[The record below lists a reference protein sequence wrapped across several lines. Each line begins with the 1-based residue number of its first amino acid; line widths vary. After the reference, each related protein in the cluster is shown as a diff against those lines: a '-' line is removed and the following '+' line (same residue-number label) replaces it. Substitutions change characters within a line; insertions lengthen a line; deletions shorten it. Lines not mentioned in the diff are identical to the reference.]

1 MGKAEIWNFSTSLQF
16 DISQVSAEIFHILE
30 AIWRRKIVKM
40 VNLGKEIENEKK
52 LICSTSLVGHR
63 MLRPLSLTICH
74 GFKKNAEKHVVH
86 G

>member
-1 MGKAEIWNFSTSLQF
+1 MGKAEIWNFSTSLQL

-63 MLRPLSLTICH
+63 MLGPLSLTICH

>member
-1 MGKAEIWNFSTSLQF
+1 MEFFYESPARYLSSERR
-16 DISQVSAEIFHILE
+16 DFHILE

-63 MLRPLSLTICH
+63 MLGPLSLAICH